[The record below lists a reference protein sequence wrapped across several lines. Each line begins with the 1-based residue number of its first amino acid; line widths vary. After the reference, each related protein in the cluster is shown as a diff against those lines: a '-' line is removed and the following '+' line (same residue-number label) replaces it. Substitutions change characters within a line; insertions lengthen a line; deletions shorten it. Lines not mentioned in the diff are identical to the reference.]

1 MLEIVPLLI
10 ESFAAFF
17 HPLGGAICILH
28 MLKPFESSP
37 RWKFMAKL
45 PQSALLL
52 KKQLNDLMKNP
63 VEGFS
68 AGLIDDSDIYSWEV
82 VIIGPPETLYEGGI
96 FKAHLVFPKEY
107 PQRPPKMKFISEIW
121 HPNIRWVSNQL
132 AHPTMVIIFCLTWK
146 IGVFEPS
153 KKTYVYKFM
162 RKDYAYSGW
171 GQIWVLGP
179 RGRWIT

>member
-1 MLEIVPLLI
+1 
-10 ESFAAFF
+10 
-17 HPLGGAICILH
+17 
-28 MLKPFESSP
+28 
-37 RWKFMAKL
+37 MAKL

-121 HPNIRWVSNQL
+121 HPNIR
-132 AHPTMVIIFCLTWK
+132 
-146 IGVFEPS
+146 
-153 KKTYVYKFM
+153 
-162 RKDYAYSGW
+162 
-171 GQIWVLGP
+171 
-179 RGRWIT
+179 